1 MLRYWSGILNDA
13 VAVLGSQIKAARCY
27 KTERE
32 RKASTQRKRERER
45 ALSTCAQHPD
55 EQVTVLGNLLGYSA
69 RQNYPKH
76 CSTAGIDS
84 GISWSATLCLVLLDL
99 SHNSSFLD
107 HFRASFCFRFT
118 GTSILR
124 SLLWLSVCLHSSVL
138 LFVCIDGEGVS
149 WQRRE
154 GRQGVGRVSF
164 WRGSLKT
171 KAFHYAS

>member
-32 RKASTQRKRERER
+32 RKASTQRKRER

-107 HFRASFCFRFT
+107 HLPPFVFVLPVPAFSVLYCD
-118 GTSILR
+118 S
-124 SLLWLSVCLHSSVL
+124 LSVCLHSSVL